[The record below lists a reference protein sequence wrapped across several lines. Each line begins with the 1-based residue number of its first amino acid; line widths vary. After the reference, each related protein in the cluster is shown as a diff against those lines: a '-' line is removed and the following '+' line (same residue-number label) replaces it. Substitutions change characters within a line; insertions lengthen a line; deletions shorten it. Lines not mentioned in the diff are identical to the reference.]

1 MDWALKAG
9 RIGTDQELKGQDT
22 SLWFKFMKFLV
33 YKTVKK
39 RLGLNNSKFVIYGA
53 APLSLSTRQFF
64 FDLNIFLNNLY
75 GMSETAG
82 PITGLMP

>member
-1 MDWALKAG
+1 
-9 RIGTDQELKGQDT
+9 
-22 SLWFKFMKFLV
+22 MKFLV
-33 YKTVKK
+33 YRTVKK
-39 RLGLNNSKFVIYGA
+39 RLGLSDAKFVIYGA

-82 PITGLMP
+82 PITGLFP